1 MADDDDTI
9 PVEQT
14 PESAP
19 TASGGDEPA
28 STPDAPSPD
37 VPAGVRIP
45 GWLAGAL
52 VVVLALLVAAAGFAI
67 GRATAP
73 DGAELRGPALIGRLP
88 GADGSGPGGFPGA
101 DGRGPG
107 GFPGGPGG
115 SGGRERGPRFESGGS
130 PDEQGPQPPGSG
142 GTGNGDTGNG
152 GTGN

>member
-88 GADGSGPGGFPGA
+88 GADGRAPGV
-101 DGRGPG
+101 
-107 GFPGGPGG
+107 FPGGPGG
-115 SGGRERGPRFESGGS
+115 GERGPRFGSGGP

-142 GTGNGDTGNG
+142 NTGNGDAGSG
-152 GTGN
+152 GTDN